1 VQAMWHY
8 RRGHTRNDGTFV
20 APHLGRS
27 PRRAAAVPRRR
38 LVVFLEWYAAL
49 RLLLI
54 VVRLSGRA
62 ASGLTGLAVLLAGR
76 KRAALGEEWRAH
88 LAGES
93 GHDPA
98 SWQKARQAAG
108 FVISAIRY
116 RCSDIAEAA
125 RAVADAILRSRPLS
139 NLVVIA
145 PTAAAA
151 YLVLR
156 HEGTLGMVK
165 SAESIG
171 TIGGTLYA
179 LIRTGRWWRNVK
191 PPAPKARQAKE

>member
-1 VQAMWHY
+1 MSVQAMWHY

-62 ASGLTGLAVLLAGR
+62 ASGLTGLAVVLAGR
-76 KRAALGEEWRAH
+76 KRGALRDEWRAH

-93 GHDPA
+93 GPEPA
-98 SWQKARQAAG
+98 SWQQ
-108 FVISAIRY
+108 
-116 RCSDIAEAA
+116 
-125 RAVADAILRSRPLS
+125 
-139 NLVVIA
+139 
-145 PTAAAA
+145 
-151 YLVLR
+151 
-156 HEGTLGMVK
+156 
-165 SAESIG
+165 
-171 TIGGTLYA
+171 
-179 LIRTGRWWRNVK
+179 
-191 PPAPKARQAKE
+191 